1 MCGLLASKGNQSF
14 FLSFFGD
21 VKETAAASELQR
33 ERERERRMCSACVFG
48 FGLSDHHLGGACV
61 QGVPSAR
68 GP

>member
-1 MCGLLASKGNQSF
+1 MRLACIEGKPV